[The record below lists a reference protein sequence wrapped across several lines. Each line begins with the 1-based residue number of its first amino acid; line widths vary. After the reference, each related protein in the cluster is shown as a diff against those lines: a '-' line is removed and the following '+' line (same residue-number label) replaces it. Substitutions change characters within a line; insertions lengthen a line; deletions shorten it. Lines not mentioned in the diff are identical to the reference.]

1 MNPAEKELIEGCL
14 KRDRK
19 AQYAFYKLYFSYL
32 FSICLRYTH
41 DRDEAMS
48 IVNLSFARIMLNL
61 NKYDRDQP
69 LKYWVRRVTVNCI
82 IDEFRKNKLYS
93 EHIDQGIELN
103 ANAHSTSADFEQFG
117 NNLSEIVQSQLSKL
131 SPVTRSVFNLHAVDG
146 YKHREIAE
154 MLQITEGTSAW
165 HLSLARKTIQD
176 FLSSE
181 NKHIENGRATA

>member
-1 MNPAEKELIEGCL
+1 
-14 KRDRK
+14 
-19 AQYAFYKLYFSYL
+19 
-32 FSICLRYTH
+32 
-41 DRDEAMS
+41 MS
-48 IVNLSFARIMLNL
+48 ILNLSFARIMLNL

-69 LKYWVRRVTVNCI
+69 LKYWVRRITVNCI

-93 EHIDQGIELN
+93 EYIDQSIDIH
-103 ANAHSTSADFEQFG
+103 ANHASVSADFEQFG
-117 NNLSEIVQSQLSKL
+117 SNLSDIVQNQLSKL
-131 SPVTRSVFNLHAVDG
+131 SPITRSVFNLHAVDG